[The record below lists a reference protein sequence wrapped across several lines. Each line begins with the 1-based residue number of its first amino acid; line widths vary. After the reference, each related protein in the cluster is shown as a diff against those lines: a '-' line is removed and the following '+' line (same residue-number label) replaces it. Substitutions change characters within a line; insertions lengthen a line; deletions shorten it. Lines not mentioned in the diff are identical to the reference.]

1 MVEIR
6 SIRLE
11 ISADEDFAPVL
22 ENSVADFARSLDLS
36 EPSLARMKEDCC
48 RLFKKNADRESV
60 QLNFCFAEKGR
71 TGVFSV

>member
-36 EPSLARMKEDCC
+36 ERS
-48 RLFKKNADRESV
+48 
-60 QLNFCFAEKGR
+60 
-71 TGVFSV
+71 